1 MNNVKA
7 IGFRGDATSIN
18 SIQWNKVGA
27 GHLKISD
34 DRLEYGDISI
44 PYDSISDAV
53 LNESSNDGMY
63 KTLYVSTDTEKF
75 MFNLVLHRGEDLKLP
90 FSVVHTE
97 GGPVEIK
104 NSMIPKILVFSLVL
118 LVVLTIIGIYAK

>member
-7 IGFRGDATSIN
+7 IGFRDDATSIN

-53 LNESSNDGMY
+53 LNENSNNGMY
-63 KTLYVSTDTEKF
+63 KTLYVSTDTEAF
-75 MFNLVLHRGEDLKLP
+75 MFNLVLDRGEDLKVP
-90 FSVVHTE
+90 FAVVRTE
-97 GGPVEIK
+97 GGPLEIK
-104 NSMIPKILVFSLVL
+104 NSMLSKILVFSLVF
-118 LVVLTIIGIYAK
+118 LVVLTVIGIYAK